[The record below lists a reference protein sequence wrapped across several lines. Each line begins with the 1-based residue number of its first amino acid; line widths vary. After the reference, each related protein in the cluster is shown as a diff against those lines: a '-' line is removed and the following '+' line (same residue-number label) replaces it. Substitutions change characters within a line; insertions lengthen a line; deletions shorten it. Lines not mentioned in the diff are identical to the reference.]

1 MIRFRQERFLRSK
14 LESSR
19 KSASSLVRDII
30 SALEEIDANS
40 DKQEDAINIAI
51 RLIKRVP
58 YLHRK
63 DREDGT
69 DRAFDTCNDSM
80 DALFKAGIRGDV
92 LRLIDDL
99 VEVVQS

>member
-30 SALEEIDANS
+30 SALEEIDVKSEEHEEAVEKS
-40 DKQEDAINIAI
+40 I

-58 YLHRK
+58 YLLRK

-69 DRAFDTCNDSM
+69 DKSFDACNNSM
-80 DALFKAGIRGDV
+80 DALFNAGLRGDI